1 MKKTL
6 RFSLLALLALFGMGS
21 AMAEDII
28 WQEDFSSYKADDV
41 PSGGTYNYVC
51 TDNGTNLTKVYNANN
66 VGGTSPELL
75 IGKKNN
81 KATNPN
87 VLGTF
92 SATINLNG
100 KSGNMAL
107 SFKANGILTIEVIG
121 GTLGDN
127 TVTGNDYIYPISNAS
142 GTLTIKFT
150 NNTSSNIRID
160 NIKLYQGTAKKP
172 AGLSWGKV
180 SASVTLGNEDESYKY
195 IPTLQNE
202 NQLNVT
208 CTSSD
213 TNVAT
218 VTNSGEVTV
227 VGVGET
233 VITASFAGNDEFE
246 AAEVS
251 YTLTVKGQQ
260 QGGDTPTAGQTPET
274 AISVSEA
281 LAIINQLAD
290 KATTSETYYVKGT
303 VSSIK
308 EISVG
313 YGNATFDLGDGST
326 NNLTAYQLKGFNNEK
341 INNANLFKV
350 NDELIV
356 VGKLQKFV
364 DNDGGITPEIKSGYI
379 YSVNGQ
385 TEDNTPSPEETVKAG
400 KVGLDAENPMTV
412 DQALAYIN
420 DFPANYK
427 TEGKYYVEGK
437 VTAIEEISTKNG
449 NATFT
454 IAASQINAP
463 RRASFSELVAYRLK
477 GLEDQAIVEDDYLKV
492 GDEVVVCAQL
502 QNYKDEKAELSG
514 GYIYKKVTTG
524 IQAITVDDAKAPV
537 YSLDGRRVDES
548 YHGVVIKNGKK
559 YVK

>member
-21 AMAEDII
+21 AMAED
-28 WQEDFSSYKADDV
+28 YKEVITLNDAEAIKALGIQL
-41 PSGGTYNYVC
+41 PEAGKG
-51 TDNGTNLTKVYNANN
+51 TKVESITKGEVTIAA
-66 VGGTSPELL
+66 TTAQ
-75 IGKKNN
+75 GKTDTRIYQGSGN
-81 KATNPN
+81 KA
-87 VLGTF
+87 
-92 SATINLNG
+92 
-100 KSGNMAL
+100 GNYD
-107 SFKANGILTIEVIG
+107 FRIYAN
-121 GTLGDN
+121 
-127 TVTGNDYIYPISNAS
+127 
-142 GTLTIKFT
+142 GTLTFT
-150 NNTSSNIRID
+150 AGNYFVKKIEFTGNNLENLSGEGYTNGTWIGSGSDRSIT
-160 NIKLYQGTAKKP
+160 LTATGTA
-172 AGLSWGKV
+172 
-180 SASVTLGNEDESYKY
+180 T
-195 IPTLQNE
+195 IFTI
-202 NQLNVT
+202 
-208 CTSSD
+208 
-213 TNVAT
+213 T
-218 VTNSGEVTV
+218 VTYGESGAVQAEP
-227 VGVGET
+227 GET
-233 VITASFAGNDEFE
+233 A
-246 AAEVS
+246 
-251 YTLTVKGQQ
+251 
-260 QGGDTPTAGQTPET
+260 ET

-281 LAIINQLAD
+281 LAIIDQLAD
-290 KATTSETYYVKGT
+290 KETTSKSYYVKGT

-326 NNLTAYQLKGFNNEK
+326 SNNLTAYQLKGFNNEK
-341 INNANLFKV
+341 ITNANLFKV

-364 DNDGGITPEIKSGYI
+364 DNAGATTPEIKSGYI

-427 TEGKYYVEGK
+427 TEGKYYVEGT
-437 VTAIEEISTKNG
+437 VTAIQEISTENG

-477 GLEDQAIVEDDYLKV
+477 GLENQAIVEDDYLKA

-514 GYIYKKVTTG
+514 GYIYKKNGQTTG

-548 YHGVVIKNGKK
+548 YRGVVIKNGKK

>member
-28 WQEDFSSYKADDV
+28 WQEDFSSYSKDDV

-51 TDNGTNLTKVYNANN
+51 VDGGSPTKIYTEALA
-66 VGGTSPELL
+66 GGTSPELL
-75 IGKKNN
+75 VGKKQNN
-81 KATNPN
+81 KQ
-87 VLGTF
+87 GSF
-92 SATINLNG
+92 SATINLG
-100 KSGNMAL
+100 SKSGNFSLA
-107 SFKANGILTIEVIG
+107 FKANNALTVTVDG
-121 GTLGDN
+121 GTLGEESH
-127 TVTGNDYIYPISNAS
+127 TGNDYLYPITDAS
-142 GTLTIKFT
+142 GSLTITFT
-150 NNTSSNIRID
+150 AASSKNVRLD

-172 AGLSWGKV
+172 AGLSWGKA
-180 SASVTLGNEDESYKY
+180 SASVTLGNEDESYQY

-290 KATTSETYYVKGT
+290 KETTSETYYVKGT
-303 VSSIK
+303 VASVT

-313 YGNATFDLGDGST
+313 YGNATFVLGDGST
-326 NNLTAYQLKGFNNEK
+326 NNLTAYQLKGFNGEK
-341 INNANLFKV
+341 ITNANLFKV

-364 DNDGGITPEIKSGYI
+364 DNSGATTPEIKSGYI

-385 TEDNTPSPEETVKAG
+385 TEDNTPSPEEAVKAG

-427 TEGKYYVEGK
+427 TEGKYYVEGN
-437 VTAIEEISTKNG
+437 VTAIQEINTEKG

-463 RRASFSELVAYRLK
+463 RRASFSELVAFRLK

-514 GYIYKKVTTG
+514 GYIYKKNGETSG

>member
-1 MKKTL
+1 MKKLL

-21 AMAEDII
+21 AMAEDYKEVITLNDAAAI
-28 WQEDFSSYKADDV
+28 QALGIKLPEAGKGTKVESITKGEVNIACQSGSTDTRIYQGSGNSAGNYDFRIYKDGGSLTFTAGNYFVKKIEFTGKNLDKL
-41 PSGGTYNYVC
+41 SGEGYT
-51 TDNGTNLTKVYNANN
+51 NGTWIGSGSDRSITLTAT
-66 VGGTSPELL
+66 GT
-75 IGKKNN
+75 
-81 KATNPN
+81 
-87 VLGTF
+87 
-92 SATINLNG
+92 ATIY
-100 KSGNMAL
+100 
-107 SFKANGILTIEVIG
+107 TI
-121 GTLGDN
+121 
-127 TVTGNDYIYPISNAS
+127 TVTYGES
-142 GTLTIKFT
+142 GAV
-150 NNTSSNIRID
+150 
-160 NIKLYQGTAKKP
+160 QAEP
-172 AGLSWGKV
+172 
-180 SASVTLGNEDESYKY
+180 
-195 IPTLQNE
+195 
-202 NQLNVT
+202 
-208 CTSSD
+208 
-213 TNVAT
+213 
-218 VTNSGEVTV
+218 
-227 VGVGET
+227 GET
-233 VITASFAGNDEFE
+233 A
-246 AAEVS
+246 
-251 YTLTVKGQQ
+251 
-260 QGGDTPTAGQTPET
+260 ET

-281 LAIINQLAD
+281 LAIIDQLAD
-290 KATTSETYYVKGT
+290 KETTSKSYYVKGT
-303 VSSIK
+303 VASVT

-313 YGNATFDLGDGST
+313 YGNATFVLGDGST

-341 INNANLFKV
+341 INNAKLFKE

-364 DNDGGITPEIKSGYI
+364 DNSGATTPEIKSGYI

-437 VTAIEEISTKNG
+437 VTAIEEISTENG

-477 GLEDQAIVEDDYLKV
+477 GLENQAIVEDDYLKI

-514 GYIYKKVTTG
+514 GYIYKKNGETSG

>member
-21 AMAEDII
+21 AMAED
-28 WQEDFSSYKADDV
+28 YKEVITLNDAEAIQALGIQLPEAGKGTKV
-41 PSGGTYNYVC
+41 ESITKGEVNIACQSGGTDTRIYQGSGGNAGQYDFRIYKDGGSLTFTAGNYFVKKIEF
-51 TDNGTNLTKVYNANN
+51 TGKNLDKLSGEGYTNGTWIGSGSDRSITLTAT
-66 VGGTSPELL
+66 GT
-75 IGKKNN
+75 
-81 KATNPN
+81 
-87 VLGTF
+87 
-92 SATINLNG
+92 ATI
-100 KSGNMAL
+100 
-107 SFKANGILTIEVIG
+107 FTI
-121 GTLGDN
+121 
-127 TVTGNDYIYPISNAS
+127 TVTYGES
-142 GTLTIKFT
+142 GAV
-150 NNTSSNIRID
+150 
-160 NIKLYQGTAKKP
+160 QAEP
-172 AGLSWGKV
+172 
-180 SASVTLGNEDESYKY
+180 
-195 IPTLQNE
+195 
-202 NQLNVT
+202 
-208 CTSSD
+208 
-213 TNVAT
+213 
-218 VTNSGEVTV
+218 
-227 VGVGET
+227 GET
-233 VITASFAGNDEFE
+233 A
-246 AAEVS
+246 
-251 YTLTVKGQQ
+251 
-260 QGGDTPTAGQTPET
+260 ET
-274 AISVSEA
+274 AISVREA
-281 LAIINQLAD
+281 LAIIDQLAD
-290 KATTSETYYVKGT
+290 KETTSKSYYVKGT

-326 NNLTAYQLKGFNNEK
+326 SNNLTAYQLKGFNNEK
-341 INNANLFKV
+341 ITNANLFKV

-364 DNDGGITPEIKSGYI
+364 DNAGATTPEIKSGYI

-385 TEDNTPSPEETVKAG
+385 TEDNTPSPEEAVKAG

-427 TEGKYYVEGK
+427 TEGKYYVEGT
-437 VTAIEEISTKNG
+437 VTAIQEISTENG

-477 GLEDQAIVEDDYLKV
+477 GLENQAIVEDDYLKA

-514 GYIYKKVTTG
+514 GYIYKKNGQTTG

-548 YHGVVIKNGKK
+548 YRGVVIKNGKK

>member
-21 AMAEDII
+21 AMAEDFKEVITLNDAAAI
-28 WQEDFSSYKADDV
+28 QALGIQLPEAGK
-41 PSGGTYNYVC
+41 G
-51 TDNGTNLTKVYNANN
+51 TKVESITKGEVTIAATTAQGKTDTRIYQGSGQNEGKYDFRIYAN
-66 VGGTSPELL
+66 
-75 IGKKNN
+75 
-81 KATNPN
+81 
-87 VLGTF
+87 
-92 SATINLNG
+92 
-100 KSGNMAL
+100 
-107 SFKANGILTIEVIG
+107 
-121 GTLGDN
+121 
-127 TVTGNDYIYPISNAS
+127 
-142 GTLTIKFT
+142 GTLTFT
-150 NNTSSNIRID
+150 AGNYFVKKIEFTGNNLD
-160 NIKLYQGTAKKP
+160 KLSGEGYTNGTWIGSGSDRSITLTATGTA
-172 AGLSWGKV
+172 
-180 SASVTLGNEDESYKY
+180 T
-195 IPTLQNE
+195 IFTI
-202 NQLNVT
+202 
-208 CTSSD
+208 
-213 TNVAT
+213 T
-218 VTNSGEVTV
+218 VTYGESGAVQAEP
-227 VGVGET
+227 GET
-233 VITASFAGNDEFE
+233 A
-246 AAEVS
+246 
-251 YTLTVKGQQ
+251 
-260 QGGDTPTAGQTPET
+260 ET

-281 LAIINQLAD
+281 LAIIDQLAD
-290 KATTSETYYVKGT
+290 KETTSKSYYVKGT
-303 VSSIK
+303 VASVT

-313 YGNATFDLGDGST
+313 YGNATFVLGDGST

-341 INNANLFKV
+341 INNAKLFKE

-364 DNDGGITPEIKSGYI
+364 DNSGATTPEIKSGYI

-427 TEGKYYVEGK
+427 TEGKYYVEGT
-437 VTAIEEISTKNG
+437 VRAIEEISTENG

-477 GLEDQAIVEDDYLKV
+477 GLENQAIVEDDYLKV

-514 GYIYKKVTTG
+514 GYIYKKNGVTTG

-548 YHGVVIKNGKK
+548 YRGVVIKNGKK